1 MEVDWLR
8 LYVLAVSGIGDCRW
22 LRWLWFLISDPVAP
36 LTATGVAVAVC
47 MTAAAV
53 VIDGDSIDLV
63 REGECEG
70 YLTLLI
76 SPL

>member
-1 MEVDWLR
+1 M
-8 LYVLAVSGIGDCRW
+8 LYVLAVSGGDCRW
-22 LRWLWFLISDPVAP
+22 LRWLWFLISDP
-36 LTATGVAVAVC
+36 ATGVAVAVC
-47 MTAAAV
+47 MTAAAAV